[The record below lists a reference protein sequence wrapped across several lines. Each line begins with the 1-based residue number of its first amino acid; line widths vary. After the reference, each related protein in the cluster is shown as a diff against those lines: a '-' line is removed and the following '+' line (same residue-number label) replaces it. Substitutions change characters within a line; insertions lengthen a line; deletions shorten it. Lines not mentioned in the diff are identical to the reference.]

1 MTSPLKVWFEAE
13 GRLLRLRL
21 SRPKANIVDAA
32 MIGVLQDA
40 LSEHLKN
47 ASLGA
52 ILLDA
57 EGPHFSFGA
66 SVEEHLPA
74 QCAAMLKS
82 IHALVLQLVDSP
94 LPVLVAVRGQ
104 CLGGGLEVALAGHMM
119 FVAPDAS
126 LGQPEIKIGVFAPA
140 ASCLLPELIGP
151 QRAID
156 LLLSG
161 RSISGADAGVMGMAQ
176 VAADP
181 EAAALAYFTEHLKTK
196 SASSLRFA
204 VKAARLDY
212 AARVHAKIERV
223 ERLYLEELMKSH
235 DAVEGLEAFVGKR
248 AAQWQH
254 R

>member
-32 MIGVLQDA
+32 MIGA
-40 LSEHLKN
+40 LRSALTEHLKN
-47 ASLGA
+47 AILGA

-66 SVEEHLPA
+66 SVEEHMPA

-94 LPVLVAVRGQ
+94 VPVLVAVRGQ

-119 FVAPDAS
+119 FVSPDAS
-126 LGQPEIKIGVFAPA
+126 LGQPELKIGVFAPA

-204 VKAARLDY
+204 VRAARCDY

-223 ERLYLEELMKSH
+223 ERMYLEELMKSH

>member
-32 MIGVLQDA
+32 MIGA
-40 LSEHLKN
+40 LRGALTEHLKN

-74 QCAAMLKS
+74 QCEAMLKS

-94 LPVLVAVRGQ
+94 VPVLVAVRGQ
-104 CLGGGLEVALAGHMM
+104 CLGGGLEVALAGHMI

-126 LGQPEIKIGVFAPA
+126 LGQPELKIGVFAPA

-181 EAAALAYFTEHLKTK
+181 EAAALAYFTEHLKPK

-204 VKAARLDY
+204 VRAARCDY

-223 ERLYLEELMKSH
+223 ERMYLEELMKSH